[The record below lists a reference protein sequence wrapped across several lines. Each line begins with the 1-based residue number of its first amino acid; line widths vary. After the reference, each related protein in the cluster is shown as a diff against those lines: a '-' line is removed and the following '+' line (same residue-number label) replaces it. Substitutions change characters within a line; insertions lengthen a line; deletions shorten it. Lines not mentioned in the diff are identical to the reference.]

1 MTLSPACHPPHG
13 AEHEA
18 PNMQKGPELCMGS
31 SSPHQSP
38 GQELKASLTV
48 NGGRIRPAVQIP
60 L

>member
-1 MTLSPACHPPHG
+1 
-13 AEHEA
+13 
-18 PNMQKGPELCMGS
+18 MQEGPEPCMGS